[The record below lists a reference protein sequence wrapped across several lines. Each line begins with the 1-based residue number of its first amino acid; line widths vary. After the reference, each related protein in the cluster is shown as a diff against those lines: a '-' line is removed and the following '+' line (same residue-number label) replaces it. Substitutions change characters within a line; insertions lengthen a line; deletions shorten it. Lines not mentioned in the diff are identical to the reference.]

1 MLDANTKSVIIDFG
15 FWSRCPIRSF
25 DKCPSNAG
33 LSITSL
39 GKAPFEAV
47 AGLIN
52 KLQQQAQ
59 PQMAALE
66 AAAKADATNPNVVT
80 DA

>member
-1 MLDANTKSVIIDFG
+1 MLKFELTLEEANMVL
-15 FWSRCPIRSF
+15 
-25 DKCPSNAG
+25 AA
-33 LSITSL
+33 L

-59 PQMAALE
+59 PQIAALE
-66 AAAKADATNPNVVT
+66 AASKANAASPNVVT
-80 DA
+80 DV

>member
-1 MLDANTKSVIIDFG
+1 MEINMLKFELTLEEANMVL
-15 FWSRCPIRSF
+15 
-25 DKCPSNAG
+25 AA
-33 LSITSL
+33 L

-66 AAAKADATNPNVVT
+66 AAAKATADAANPNVVT
-80 DA
+80 DV

>member
-1 MLDANTKSVIIDFG
+1 MEIYMLKFELTLEEANMVL
-15 FWSRCPIRSF
+15 
-25 DKCPSNAG
+25 AA
-33 LSITSL
+33 L

-80 DA
+80 DV

>member
-1 MLDANTKSVIIDFG
+1 MLKFELTLEEANMVLT
-15 FWSRCPIRSF
+15 
-25 DKCPSNAG
+25 A
-33 LSITSL
+33 L

-66 AAAKADATNPNVVT
+66 AAAKADAGNPNVVT
-80 DA
+80 DV